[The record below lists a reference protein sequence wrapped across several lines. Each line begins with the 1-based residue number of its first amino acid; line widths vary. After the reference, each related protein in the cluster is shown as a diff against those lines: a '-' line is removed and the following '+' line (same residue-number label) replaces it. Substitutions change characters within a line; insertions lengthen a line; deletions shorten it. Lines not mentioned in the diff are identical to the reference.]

1 MENTAKEC
9 LECNKP
15 LRGRIDKKFCGDF
28 CRNAYNNKINSD
40 TNSFVRNLTN
50 ILRRNRRILEE
61 ALPESEEM
69 VKTTRSKLTTK
80 GFQFKY
86 LTHFYTNKKGNVYY
100 FCFEFGYLPLD
111 GDWLLIVKR
120 KEEGIKN

>member
-1 MENTAKEC
+1 METTLKQC
-9 LECNKP
+9 LECSKP
-15 LRGRIDKKFCGDF
+15 LRGRVDKKFCDDL
-28 CRNAYNNKINSD
+28 CRNVYNNKLNSHSS
-40 TNSFVRNLTN
+40 TYVRNLTN

-61 ALPESEEM
+61 ALPAGEEM
-69 VKTTRSKLTTK
+69 VKTTSSRLTDK

-86 LTHFYTNKKGNVYY
+86 GTHTYTNKKGNVYY

-120 KEEGIKN
+120 KEEGV